1 MGKTKVLFLEDVGR
15 HGRAGEVREVANGY
29 ARNYLLPRSMA
40 VPATNDQLQ
49 RIEKIRKAAEQRR
62 IREQQDMQGL
72 AELLEGTRVE
82 FSMRASSSGRL
93 FGSVT
98 NIHIAEKL
106 TEMLGV
112 DIDRRNISLGDPIR
126 EPGNFEI
133 EIRLPQQMSATVTVV
148 VVGAGPGAAKAVAAV
163 DEEPPTI
170 EEAIA
175 QVEEEEAASASV
187 DAEPSD
193 EAEPTETEAEEAE
206 AVDTADES
214 PTEDATTDDG
224 DEAETE
230 KE

>member
-15 HGRAGEVREVANGY
+15 HGRAGEIREVANGY

-49 RIEKIRKAAEQRR
+49 RIEKIRKAAEGRR
-62 IREQQDMQGL
+62 IREQQDMQSL
-72 AELLEGTRVE
+72 AELLEGTRIE

-106 TEMLGV
+106 SEILGV
-112 DIDRRNISLGDPIR
+112 EIDRRTISLGDPIR

-133 EIRLPQQMSATVTVV
+133 EVRLPQQMSATVTVV
-148 VVGAGPGAAKAVAAV
+148 VEGAGPGAAKAAAAV

-175 QVEEEEAASASV
+175 QVEEEEEEAALASAE
-187 DAEPSD
+187 AESSD
-193 EAEPTETEAEEAE
+193 ETDSSEADADD
-206 AVDTADES
+206 AVDEA
-214 PTEDATTDDG
+214 PTEDAPTE

>member
-49 RIEKIRKAAEQRR
+49 RIEKIRKAAEGRR
-62 IREQQDMQGL
+62 VREQQDMQSL

-98 NIHIAEKL
+98 NIHIADKL
-106 TEMLGV
+106 SEMLGV
-112 DIDRRNISLGDPIR
+112 EIDRRTISLGDPIR
-126 EPGNFEI
+126 EPGSFDI

-148 VVGAGPGAAKAVAAV
+148 VEGAGPGAAKAAAAI
-163 DEEPPTI
+163 DEESPTI
-170 EEAIA
+170 DEAIA
-175 QVEEEEAASASV
+175 QVEEEEAALADIEAESADETASSE
-187 DAEPSD
+187 AD
-193 EAEPTETEAEEAE
+193 EADAVDEAPTE
-206 AVDTADES
+206 AVQADDE
-214 PTEDATTDDG
+214 
-224 DEAETE
+224 DEAETG